1 MEVLTDST
9 FWVWEIHPN
18 YVRVVCSNRSFL
30 FWNSHPIWYSIQFLV
45 EKYLYFWHCIC
56 IPYGCV
62 GYLGTNALLYLHFAH
77 RKFHWWYFQCDF
89 FLVIPPR
96 PDFLLLKR
104 EWNMHDYCRLLFDP
118 IACALHVRNPVTLWT
133 SMPSSYYSFVCVLVD
148 ISILLAK
155 RDYANNLGMENSL
168 SLRENNEYF
177 I

>member
-18 YVRVVCSNRSFL
+18 YARVVYSNRSFL
-30 FWNSHPIWYSIQFLV
+30 FWNSHPIWYTIQFLA

-56 IPYGCV
+56 RCKH
-62 GYLGTNALLYLHFAH
+62 LHTIWH
-77 RKFHWWYFQCDF
+77 FQCDF
-89 FLVIPPR
+89 FLVILPR
-96 PDFLLLKR
+96 PDFLSLKR

-148 ISILLAK
+148 ISIPLCK
-155 RDYANNLGMENSL
+155 
-168 SLRENNEYF
+168 
-177 I
+177 

>member
-1 MEVLTDST
+1 MYVLFVRTAHSC
-9 FWVWEIHPN
+9 FEIP
-18 YVRVVCSNRSFL
+18 
-30 FWNSHPIWYSIQFLV
+30 IQFDIQFS
-45 EKYLYFWHCIC
+45 FWWKNIYIFGIAFAVANIC

-89 FLVIPPR
+89 FLVILPR

-148 ISILLAK
+148 ISIPLAK

-168 SLRENNEYF
+168 SLRENNEDF